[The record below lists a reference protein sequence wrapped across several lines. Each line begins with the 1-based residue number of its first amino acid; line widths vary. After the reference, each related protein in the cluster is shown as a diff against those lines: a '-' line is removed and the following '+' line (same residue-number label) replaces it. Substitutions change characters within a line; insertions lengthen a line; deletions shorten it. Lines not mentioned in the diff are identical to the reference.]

1 MDFDHLRYVVEVAER
16 GSITKA
22 AQYLYISQPYLSRII
37 KGIEQELNIALFVRT
52 PQGINLTSQGKEFI
66 QKAKKILTQY
76 DSLHEIKTIE
86 NKEKPIFNIT
96 SVRSSLVMETFLELI
111 GEYKDYEAYEFTF
124 KETDGQMPIHDV
136 TYYEADLGVIYTR
149 DQVKSELLKKLDRQ
163 KIAYETI
170 CEFKT
175 CVILGV
181 NHPIL
186 QSAQPITIENL
197 APYGMVLYEEQALP
211 YVQDYFPSDLIEE
224 MPFVELISKNIYVN
238 NRAALH
244 NILFHTNCFSFGT
257 QASRNQEEMFDITSV
272 PLEETQHSTAL
283 EMGVIYRK
291 NIDLPLMAK
300 QFIEKLKQHYSMI

>member
-1 MDFDHLRYVVEVAER
+1 
-16 GSITKA
+16 
-22 AQYLYISQPYLSRII
+22 
-37 KGIEQELNIALFVRT
+37 
-52 PQGINLTSQGKEFI
+52 QGINLTSQGKEFI
-66 QKAKKILTQY
+66 QKVKKILTQY

-86 NKEKPIFNIT
+86 NKEKPIFTIT
-96 SVRSSLVMETFLELI
+96 SVRSSIVMENFLELI
-111 GEYKDYEAYEFTF
+111 VKYKDYEAYTF
-124 KETDGQMPIHDV
+124 ISKETYGKMQINIM

-244 NILFHTNCFSFGT
+244 NID
-257 QASRNQEEMFDITSV
+257 RKSV
-272 PLEETQHSTAL
+272 
-283 EMGVIYRK
+283 V
-291 NIDLPLMAK
+291 
-300 QFIEKLKQHYSMI
+300 